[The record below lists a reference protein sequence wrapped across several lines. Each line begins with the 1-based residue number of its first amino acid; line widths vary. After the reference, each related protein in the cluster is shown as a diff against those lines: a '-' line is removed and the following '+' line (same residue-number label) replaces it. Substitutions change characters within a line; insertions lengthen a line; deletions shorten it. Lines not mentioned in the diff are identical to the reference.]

1 LLLKKLF
8 QLLKKLF
15 PKEGENLS
23 TENLQKAEIVENEKV
38 ENGRHNFVTL
48 FVRLLYNF
56 YP

>member
-1 LLLKKLF
+1 LLLLLKKLI

-38 ENGRHNFVTL
+38 LSMEE
-48 FVRLLYNF
+48 
-56 YP
+56 